1 MFTTEERSSIRDGIL
16 AIAKADTRTTAGAM
30 IGSTAG
36 GAEDGWSDIDIT
48 FGIAEGNELDA
59 VLSDWTEEI
68 DREFGVVH
76 YWDLP
81 AYSSIYRVFLLRS
94 GMEVDISV
102 TPQPDFGARGPR
114 FNILFGDYRQYDPP
128 AKPNPQYIIGLGWH
142 NVRHIR
148 SCIERGKAW
157 QAEYWIDSLRDQ
169 TFALMCLRL
178 GEPTTY
184 RHGVH
189 NLPAELTDPLKETLA
204 RSLDE
209 PELGRALIASTNCFL
224 NEIREWDSS
233 LAERLSPTLKQ
244 FSGQ

>member
-1 MFTTEERSSIRDGIL
+1 MFTSEERNSIRDGIL
-16 AIAKADTRTTAGAM
+16 AIAKADSRTTAGAM

-36 GAEDGWSDIDIT
+36 GPEDSWSDIDIT
-48 FGIAEGNELDA
+48 FGIAEGNALDA
-59 VLSDWTEEI
+59 ILSDWTEAI

-81 AYSSIYRVFLLRS
+81 AYTSIYRVFLLKS
-94 GMEVDISV
+94 GMEVDLSV
-102 TPQPDFGARGPR
+102 TPQPDFGARAPR
-114 FNILFGDYRQYDPP
+114 FKILFGEYKQYDPP
-128 AKPNPQYIIGLGWH
+128 AKPRSRYIIGFGWH

-157 QAEYWIDSLRDQ
+157 QAEYWINSLRDQ

-178 GEPTTY
+178 GEPVSY

-189 NLPAELTDPLKETLA
+189 SLPAELTDPLKETLV

-209 PELGRALIASTNCFL
+209 AELRRALIASTRCFL
-224 NEIREWDSS
+224 NEIHEWDGE
-233 LAERLSPTLKQ
+233 LAEGLRPTLME